1 MLEKIDVRTS
11 LKFKNKSGKKKKKRN
26 IASLGISQ
34 EGRD

>member
-1 MLEKIDVRTS
+1 MLERVLS
-11 LKFKNKSGKKKKKRN
+11 LRINLAKKKKKRN